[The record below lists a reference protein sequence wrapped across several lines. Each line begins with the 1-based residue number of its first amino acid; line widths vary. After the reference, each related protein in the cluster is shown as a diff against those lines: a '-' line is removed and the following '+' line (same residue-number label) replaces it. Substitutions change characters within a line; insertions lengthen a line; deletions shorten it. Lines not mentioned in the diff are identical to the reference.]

1 MKTRALSTTALA
13 ALATCSLLAAPAFA
27 TDGAASG
34 TPADAWRL
42 CTIAADSAERLACF
56 DQWAGQQPWQAP
68 TASALAEPAA
78 LPVHES
84 VHEPVP
90 EPAPIVT
97 TSAAPLTADPMP
109 ADPVVRGCND
119 ARYSVLT
126 RFWELT
132 EGTDCGNF
140 TLRGYRPVSVSVV
153 SSNEINRQPASPAPD
168 HQSTRATPYRHT
180 ETRLNLSVRTKIAK
194 GLLTH
199 TPERKDSLWFGYTQQ
214 SYWQVFNPDIS
225 RPFRT
230 TDHEPE
236 LIYIY
241 PLSMALPG
249 GWNWAYGGIGLVHQ
263 SNGQSLPLSRSWN
276 RWYLMTGLEK
286 GNDWVFTG
294 RLWKRVTESAL
305 NDDNPGISNYIG
317 RAELSAAWSLNQ
329 RHTLSAT
336 LRSSLG
342 STQRG
347 SVRLEWLR
355 ALGDGMGG
363 ARSNLR
369 LHTQLFT
376 GYGDSLIDYNRKR
389 TVFSVGLSL
398 MDF

>member
-1 MKTRALSTTALA
+1 MSVRATALA
-13 ALATCSLLAAPAFA
+13 AWGLLALPAFAAGHAPSTAAPA
-27 TDGAASG
+27 SM
-34 TPADAWRL
+34 PADAWRL
-42 CTIAADSAERLACF
+42 CMAADDGKARLACF

-68 TASALAEPAA
+68 AASAQAQTNQPPL
-78 LPVHES
+78 
-84 VHEPVP
+84 P

-109 ADPVVRGCND
+109 AEPVVRGCNN
-119 ARYSVLT
+119 AKYSPLT

-132 EGTDCGNF
+132 EGTDCDTF

-153 SSNEINRQPASPAPD
+153 ASDSVNRQPSSPALD
-168 HQSTRATPYRHT
+168 HQATRETPYRHT
-180 ETRLNLSVRTKIAK
+180 ETRLNLSVRTKLAK
-194 GLLTH
+194 GLLTN

-214 SYWQVFNPDIS
+214 SYWQVFTPDIS

-236 LIYIY
+236 VLYIY
-241 PLSMALPG
+241 PLSKALPG
-249 GWNWAYGGIGLVHQ
+249 GWNWAYGGVGLVHQ

-286 GNDWVFTG
+286 GNDWVLTG
-294 RLWKRVTESAL
+294 RIWKRVNESAAQ
-305 NDDNPGISNYIG
+305 DDNPGISNYIG
-317 RAELSAAWSLNQ
+317 RSELSAAWNPSQN
-329 RHTLSAT
+329 HTLRAT

-355 ALGDGMGG
+355 TLGEGLGG
-363 ARSNLR
+363 ASSNLR
-369 LHTQLFT
+369 LHTQLFS

-398 MDF
+398 LDF